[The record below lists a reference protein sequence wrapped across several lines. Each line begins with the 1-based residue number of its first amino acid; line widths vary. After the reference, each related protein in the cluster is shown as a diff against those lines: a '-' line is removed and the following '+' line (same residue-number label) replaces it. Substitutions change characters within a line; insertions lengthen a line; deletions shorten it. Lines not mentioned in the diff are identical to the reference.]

1 MLTVRTALVHLHQ
14 GGTTMT
20 LQRRRFLRLAAA
32 GAMLPL
38 FPELGA
44 AQAYPDRPVKLI
56 VPYAPGGPTDVAAR
70 LIAQELSER
79 LGKQFFVEN
88 VGGAGG
94 NIGTGQAA
102 KAAPDGY
109 TVLIAVNS
117 HVINPTL
124 YDTVPYDPYKDF
136 DPVTLAVTFSTAF
149 MINPSVPAN
158 SVAEFV
164 AYAKANTGKLSF
176 ASSGVG
182 TPSHLLGEQFHITQ
196 NLDLV
201 HVPFN
206 GSGPAIASVVA
217 GHTPIGFA
225 ALSSAAPFVND
236 GKLRVLATMSQKR
249 SEALPQVPTIAE
261 AGFPG
266 LDGDGWI
273 GALMPAGTSKDIVSL
288 LHREINGI
296 IAKPAIKARLAVL
309 GLDPVG
315 TTPEEFATLMKAE
328 AEKWAKVIRAA
339 GLKAK

>member
-1 MLTVRTALVHLHQ
+1 
-14 GGTTMT
+14 MT
-20 LQRRRFLRLAAA
+20 LRRRQFLRLTAATIASVVLPRLA
-32 GAMLPL
+32 G
-38 FPELGA
+38 

-79 LGKQFFVEN
+79 LGKQFFIEN
-88 VGGAGG
+88 IAGAGG

-102 KAAPDGY
+102 KAPPDGY

-124 YDTVPYDPYKDF
+124 YDKVPYDPYRDF

-158 SVAEFV
+158 SVTEFV

-196 NLDLV
+196 NLDMV
-201 HVPFN
+201 HVPYN

-225 ALSSAAPFVND
+225 ALSSAAPFVKD
-236 GKLRVLATMSQKR
+236 GKLRVLATMSRKR
-249 SEALPQVPTIAE
+249 SQALPDVPTIAE

-273 GALMPAGTSKDIVSL
+273 GALVPAGTPKEIAGL
-288 LHREINGI
+288 LHREINAI
-296 IAKPAIKARLAVL
+296 IARPAIKARLATL

-315 TTPEEFATLMKAE
+315 STAAEFATLMKAE